1 MGEGNMAASTFV
13 LGAAYLVATFVL
25 FMMGKLFFDLI
36 RRSFTLKEQLIE
48 RDNLA
53 LALAMGGYFIG
64 LTLAIGGALSGES
77 TFLFRDLLGAFIYGT
92 IGIALLNGSVLI
104 NDWIIFRKFNIEK
117 EIIEDQNCGVG
128 LIEASNHIAMG
139 LIIYGI
145 VSGEGGG
152 IVGVIV
158 FWGLGQLSLILAAMV
173 YGLITPYDLHDA
185 LEKDNA
191 AVGAAFAGM
200 FLGIG
205 NIVRFAVQGS
215 FVSWQESITSFAVV
229 VLFGLLALPLAR
241 LATDRLILPGKRLTQ
256 ELVNQRRPNIGAGVI
271 EGVVYVSMSFLIGW
285 CVA

>member
-13 LGAAYLVATFVL
+13 LGAAYLVAAFVL
-25 FMMGKLFFDLI
+25 FMMGKFFFDLI

-77 TFLFRDLLGAFIYGT
+77 TSLARDLFGAFIYGT

-158 FWGLGQLSLILAAMV
+158 FWGLGQLSLILAARV

-200 FLGIG
+200 LLGIG

-241 LATDRLILPGKRLTQ
+241 MATDRLILPGKRLTH